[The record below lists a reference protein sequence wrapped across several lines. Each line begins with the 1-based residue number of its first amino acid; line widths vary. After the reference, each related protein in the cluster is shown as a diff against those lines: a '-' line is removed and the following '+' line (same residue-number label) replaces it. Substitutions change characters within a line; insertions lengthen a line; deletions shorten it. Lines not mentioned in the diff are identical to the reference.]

1 MEDFSTFFS
10 AVIDDK
16 VRPVN
21 CVLIAAVSHS
31 RRLVS
36 FQSFARIKR
45 WLDHAKSSPSLK
57 VLAGGNCDDSKG
69 YFVEPTIVEA
79 TDPQDIIMCEV
90 CVCVCVCIAVCT
102 NEGGACRVQVTRVT
116 LGRPACPLTVAGHAD
131 VPAVQRQVERL

>member
-16 VRPVN
+16 VRRVH
-21 CVLIAAVSHS
+21 CVFITPVSHS
-31 RRLVS
+31 VQLVS

-45 WLDHAKSSPSLK
+45 WLHHAKSSPSLK

-69 YFVEPTIVEA
+69 YFVEPTIVET

-90 CVCVCVCIAVCT
+90 CVYTASLLKR
-102 NEGGACRVQVTRVT
+102 G
-116 LGRPACPLTVAGHAD
+116 GRPSTPG
-131 VPAVQRQVERL
+131 